1 MLCTIATISVT
12 RFFLTYSKMTRLFNR
27 EGAAANR
34 RAIRTRIMANNSLLE
49 SLQILQLLRR
59 SRGVGPRMSP
69 EVLAIEKRKIKVIR
83 NAFRNAGHAN
93 ALPFSID
100 KMINKLTTVE
110 RNARRIIRN
119 AASKRVLETHRR
131 VTVPSLNV
139 QLAKRTNGR
148 GPNMVVISPGR
159 RVN

>member
-1 MLCTIATISVT
+1 
-12 RFFLTYSKMTRLFNR
+12 
-27 EGAAANR
+27 
-34 RAIRTRIMANNSLLE
+34 
-49 SLQILQLLRR
+49 
-59 SRGVGPRMSP
+59 MSP

-148 GPNMVVISPGR
+148 GQNVVVISPGR